1 MIKFLKKLDKKLEIT
16 WRDTAFAII
25 NLFNTEKKVDDIDW
39 LHMSENIKQDKNK
52 KWAM

>member
-25 NLFNTEKKVDDIDW
+25 NLFNNEKKVDDLDW
-39 LHMSENIKQDKNK
+39 LNMSKSIKQDKNNK
-52 KWAM
+52 

>member
-25 NLFNTEKKVDDIDW
+25 NLDDIDW
-39 LHMSENIKQDKNK
+39 IHMSESIKQDKNK
-52 KWAM
+52 K